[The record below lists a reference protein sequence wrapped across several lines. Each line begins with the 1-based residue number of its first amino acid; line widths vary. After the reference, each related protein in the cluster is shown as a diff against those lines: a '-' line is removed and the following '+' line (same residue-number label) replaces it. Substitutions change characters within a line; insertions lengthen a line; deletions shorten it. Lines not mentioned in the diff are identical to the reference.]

1 MVGSAALLR
10 ERLKQDFGIVE
21 HKGPEIDKV
30 SQISGL
36 DDEIDEWAAL
46 NKYAAL
52 KSYQDNQDKKLSYKD
67 RQVKMREELEKQ
79 QVEFKHKQELFKL
92 DQQKYAKELDARNKI
107 QDQIDQNRRDEKMRK
122 IQEIKRWRIEHSKAR
137 DEF

>member
-1 MVGSAALLR
+1 MA
-10 ERLKQDFGIVE
+10 
-21 HKGPEIDKV
+21 
-30 SQISGL
+30 
-36 DDEIDEWAAL
+36 
-46 NKYAAL
+46 
-52 KSYQDNQDKKLSYKD
+52 YKD

-79 QVEFKHKQELFKL
+79 QVEFKHKQELYKL